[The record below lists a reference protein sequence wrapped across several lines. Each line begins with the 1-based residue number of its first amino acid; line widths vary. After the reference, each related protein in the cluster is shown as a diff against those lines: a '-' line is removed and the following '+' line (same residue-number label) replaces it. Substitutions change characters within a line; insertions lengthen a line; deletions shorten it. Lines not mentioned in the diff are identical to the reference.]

1 MVAGCEI
8 NDNPFAPLCRACK
21 DKIAAEG
28 DATPIAWMPRDHRFV
43 EKLATPDVT
52 IADIIGDVDPIRAA
66 RGGRDLSDELTI
78 HYGLLPR
85 ANRGIFAINE
95 LPDLAGKIQVGL
107 FNIMQEGDI
116 QIKGYPLRLP
126 LDVLIVF
133 TANPEDY
140 TARGKIITPL
150 KDRIGAEIRTH
161 YPSTV
166 AEGMTVTNQEAWVG
180 RDPARKI
187 DVPEYLREVIEEI
200 AFQAREDKRV
210 DKRSG
215 VSQRLPITT
224 LESAVSSAE
233 QRAAR
238 TGEKCGIARI
248 ADIYA
253 AMPAITG
260 KLELEY
266 EGELKGADTIAREL
280 IRSAVGRVFSKRFGE
295 VSFQPVIQWFELGGE
310 LKLPEAGEHR
320 RALRTTLENPR
331 ADGTCRQARRQR
343 SQRRRLC
350 ISSSRNDS
358 RRPLGASPHRPQRRA
373 RLLRGKAAATG
384 AARESESP
392 APAIQLAVSNRKQ
405 RVRGNSSSGALGP
418 TMKFIKYGKYVGEP
432 ADAIDLEELVKKL
445 GNFFLQSGFESQF
458 YGVSEMDPEKSM
470 EALKDAI
477 LRALQ
482 EGDLMPEGA
491 MSDELREMLQNPN
504 ARQNQEVKDLIEKLM
519 ERMAQEG
526 YINPQQPPQVTP
538 PPQSSA
544 RGQVGEAQERDTEA
558 RFEITDKTIDFL
570 GFKTLQDL
578 LGSLGRSSFGR
589 HATRDLATGIET
601 SGASRQ
607 YEFGDTMN
615 LDISE
620 TLFNAVRRDGAK
632 VPVEITYKDLMVH
645 QCEYYSSCATVVLLD
660 CSHSMI
666 LYGEDRFTPA
676 KRVAMAL
683 SHLIRTQYPGD
694 TLNLVLFH
702 DSAEEVPI
710 GELARVQVGPYY
722 TNTREGLRMAQRILL
737 RQKKDMRQIIM
748 ITDGKPSAL
757 TLEDGRIYKNA
768 FGLDPFVVGQTLEEV
783 NKCKRAGIL
792 INTFMLA
799 SDYSLINFVQKITE
813 MCRGKAYFT
822 TPYTLGQYLLM
833 DYMQRKTKQIH

>member
-1 MVAGCEI
+1 
-8 NDNPFAPLCRACK
+8 
-21 DKIAAEG
+21 
-28 DATPIAWMPRDHRFV
+28 
-43 EKLATPDVT
+43 
-52 IADIIGDVDPIRAA
+52 
-66 RGGRDLSDELTI
+66 
-78 HYGLLPR
+78 
-85 ANRGIFAINE
+85 
-95 LPDLAGKIQVGL
+95 
-107 FNIMQEGDI
+107 
-116 QIKGYPLRLP
+116 
-126 LDVLIVF
+126 
-133 TANPEDY
+133 
-140 TARGKIITPL
+140 
-150 KDRIGAEIRTH
+150 
-161 YPSTV
+161 
-166 AEGMTVTNQEAWVG
+166 
-180 RDPARKI
+180 
-187 DVPEYLREVIEEI
+187 
-200 AFQAREDKRV
+200 
-210 DKRSG
+210 
-215 VSQRLPITT
+215 
-224 LESAVSSAE
+224 
-233 QRAAR
+233 
-238 TGEKCGIARI
+238 
-248 ADIYA
+248 
-253 AMPAITG
+253 
-260 KLELEY
+260 
-266 EGELKGADTIAREL
+266 
-280 IRSAVGRVFSKRFGE
+280 
-295 VSFQPVIQWFELGGE
+295 
-310 LKLPEAGEHR
+310 
-320 RALRTTLENPR
+320 
-331 ADGTCRQARRQR
+331 
-343 SQRRRLC
+343 
-350 ISSSRNDS
+350 
-358 RRPLGASPHRPQRRA
+358 
-373 RLLRGKAAATG
+373 
-384 AARESESP
+384 
-392 APAIQLAVSNRKQ
+392 
-405 RVRGNSSSGALGP
+405 
-418 TMKFIKYGKYVGEP
+418 MKFIKYGKYVGEP
-432 ADAIDLEELVKKL
+432 ADAIDLEELVKRL

-458 YGVSEMDPEKSM
+458 YGVSEMDPDKSM
-470 EALKDAI
+470 EALRDAI

-482 EGDLMPEGA
+482 EGDLLPQDA
-491 MSDELREMLQNPN
+491 MSDELREMLKNPN
-504 ARQNQEVKDLIEKLM
+504 ARQSQEVRDLIEKLM
-519 ERMAQEG
+519 ERMSQEG
-526 YINPQQPPQVTP
+526 YINPQQPPQITP
-538 PPQSSA
+538 PPQTSA
-544 RGQVGEAQERDTEA
+544 RGQVGEPQQRESEA

-589 HATRDLATGIET
+589 HSTRDLATGIET

-607 YEFGDTMN
+607 YEFGDTLN
-615 LDISE
+615 LDVSE

-645 QCEYYSSCATVVLLD
+645 QCEYHSSCATVVLLD

-799 SDYSLINFVQKITE
+799 SDYSLVHFVQKITE